1 MSELI
6 VVGVD
11 GSAEA
16 TAALT
21 YAVTDAARRGAR
33 VRVVTVS
40 QMPEYWA
47 VPSGTPSVST
57 QQPVDFVSVAQQ
69 VAQEA
74 VAAFAADHPALAGQ
88 VEMEIVGVTGH
99 AASELVEQ
107 SREAERLGARAPRT
121 RRVRQHLPGVGRAQL
136 RAARALPGHHRPTQ
150 PGHRSRRR
158 DGGKRAVR
166 RPMTAH

>member
-33 VRVVTVS
+33 VRVVAVS

-74 VAAFAADHPALAGQ
+74 VAAFTADHPALAGQ

-107 SREAERLGARAPRT
+107 SREADGL
-121 RRVRQHLPGVGRAQL
+121 VL
-136 RAARALPGHHRPTQ
+136 
-150 PGHRSRRR
+150 GHRGR
-158 DGGKRAVR
+158 GGIANTFLGSVGLSCVLHAHCPVTIVRPNQATEHAAATAGGTPSAVR
-166 RPMTAH
+166 

>member
-16 TAALT
+16 MTALT

-33 VRVVTVS
+33 LRVVAVS

-57 QQPVDFVSVAQQ
+57 QEPVDFVSVAQQ

-74 VAAFAADHPALAGQ
+74 VDAFAADHPALAAQ

-107 SREAERLGARAPRT
+107 SREAN
-121 RRVRQHLPGVGRAQL
+121 
-136 RAARALPGHHRPTQ
+136 ALVL
-150 PGHRSRRR
+150 GHRGR
-158 DGGKRAVR
+158 GGIASTFLGSVGLSCVLHAHCPVTIVRPDQATAPATATTGSAPSAAV
-166 RPMTAH
+166 

>member
-33 VRVVTVS
+33 VRVVAVS

-57 QQPVDFVSVAQQ
+57 QRPVDFVSVAQQ

-74 VAAFAADHPALAGQ
+74 VAAFTADHPALAGQ

-107 SREAERLGARAPRT
+107 SREADGL
-121 RRVRQHLPGVGRAQL
+121 VL
-136 RAARALPGHHRPTQ
+136 
-150 PGHRSRRR
+150 GHRGRGAIASTFLGSVGLSCVLHAHCPVTIVRPNQATEHAAATA
-158 DGGKRAVR
+158 GSAPSAVR
-166 RPMTAH
+166 